1 MARAFHQSM
10 QRYPLSVILGTDA
23 GVRLSRELALH
34 GGLLAA
40 PDLVRRTGLS
50 KASVARGLA
59 ALEGSGAFRSIGSGR
74 SVLYG
79 LSLDHPLAP
88 AIQGL
93 FEAESARFRNLLE
106 GARNAARSVGP
117 DLVALWLCGSVA
129 RGEDGEDSDV
139 DLALVVRAARA
150 GADRPDRR
158 QGVADAVRDG
168 MASLSRTAAFKP
180 SLVVLDTDD
189 VARLA
194 SERDPWWTGVL
205 ADAQA
210 LVGEGP
216 EAIAMRV
223 ARHPR
228 RSPKAV
234 DRRVVDR

>member
-1 MARAFHQSM
+1 M
-10 QRYPLSVILGTDA
+10 PVIMDTDA

-59 ALEGSGAFRSIGSGR
+59 ALEGSGAFRSVGSGR

-79 LSLDHPLAP
+79 LSPDHPLAP

-93 FEAESARFRNLLE
+93 FEAESARFRDLLD
-106 GARNAARSVGP
+106 GARTVARSMAP
-117 DLVALWLCGSVA
+117 DLVALWLHGSVA
-129 RGEDGEDSDV
+129 RGEDRGDSDV
-139 DLALVVRAARA
+139 DFALVVGAARA
-150 GADRPDRR
+150 GADHPDKR
-158 QGVADAVRDG
+158 QRFADAFRDE
-168 MASLSRTAAFKP
+168 MASLSRTAAFRP
-180 SLVVLDTDD
+180 TLLVLDTDD

-194 SERDPWWTGVL
+194 SERDPRWTGML

-210 LVGEGP
+210 LVGEAP
-216 EAIAMRV
+216 EAMATRI

-228 RSPKAV
+228 RSPKAA
-234 DRRVVDR
+234 DRCIVNR